1 MDVDQDIFFSRDM
14 FLKRHFELSVQYVYK
29 NSLKFRII
37 IYIYHPKYVFE
48 TSKQTFSKV
57 LLYLVPT
64 FGKLLAQIF
73 SKVQ

>member
-1 MDVDQDIFFSRDM
+1 MDMDIKVEQGIFFSRDM
-14 FLKRHFELSVQYVYK
+14 FLKRHFELSAQSVHE
-29 NSLKFRII
+29 NSLTFRTI

-64 FGKLLAQIF
+64 FGKLLA
-73 SKVQ
+73 